1 MKKYS
6 VPGFMSKFFNI
17 NLWTPAFSNKP
28 KNYRIALLPLYKNC
42 FRKVDSIDVKKDR
55 CEEIIA
61 FDKQIAYEYKF
72 KVYYN
77 KETKE
82 ACINYR
88 TFFFDILKDQRMYFL
103 ILFISEYIP
112 IKLAIEIM
120 DLISKRYKA
129 RYERN
134 EKKIQTKRL
143 EMLRDR
149 LQKFSD
155 KVMKE

>member
-1 MKKYS
+1 MRKYS
-6 VPGFMSKFFNI
+6 FLECMSKLFGI

-28 KNYRIALLPLYKNC
+28 KNYKIALLPLYKNC
-42 FRKVDSIDVKKDR
+42 FRKADSIEVKENK
-55 CEEIIA
+55 CEEFIA
-61 FDKQIAYEYKF
+61 FDKQRAHEYKF

-82 ACINYR
+82 AYINYR
-88 TFFFDILKDQRMYFL
+88 TFFFDILKDSKMYFL
-103 ILFISEYIP
+103 NLFISEYIP

-120 DLISKRYKA
+120 DLLCKRYKA
-129 RYERN
+129 RN

-143 EMLRDR
+143 EALRDR

-155 KVMKE
+155 KVMK

>member
-6 VPGFMSKFFNI
+6 FPGFISKFFDI
-17 NLWTPAFSNKP
+17 NLWSPAFSNKP
-28 KNYRIALLPLYKNC
+28 KNYKIALLPLYKNC
-42 FRKVDSIDVKKDR
+42 FRKADSINVKKDR
-55 CEEIIA
+55 CEEFIA

-77 KETKE
+77 KEKKE
-82 ACINYR
+82 AYINYR
-88 TFFFDILKDQRMYFL
+88 TFFYDILKDSKMYLL

-112 IKLAIEIM
+112 INLAIEIM
-120 DLISKRYKA
+120 DLTCKRYKA
-129 RYERN
+129 RN

-143 EMLRDR
+143 EVLRDR

-155 KVMKE
+155 KIMKE